1 MSSKTRLRMNN
12 RKFTII
18 WTTVVS
24 VLVVLALAATVAM
37 NFFSLSMEIFLGR
50 GEQVVKTD
58 PDMANVDTAYYKDV
72 ADNLDEHTNQT
83 ALSIAEQGIV
93 LMKNDADTLP
103 LAKGSDVTPLG
114 YRYISPIYGGTGS
127 GSVNTSSSRI
137 YTAQRALGEYFKVND
152 AAEQAMEKATARGMD
167 ADGYQGPDEKAGFTG
182 ATDKIIEYDPSIY
195 QGIEDSAHGTTG
207 IVFIGRSGGEGRDV
221 TANVPGSPIEGKGY
235 ADGTPHQLALS
246 KDEKDTIRF
255 AKANCDKVVV
265 VLDTSNVMEIGD
277 LMAEGSDLS
286 ADAVVWIGGP
296 GGQGF
301 KALAEIL
308 TGEVNPSGRTVDTWM
323 TDIMADPSMSNFG
336 NAEYKDLYL
345 LQGGYPT
352 PVGDPTE
359 MNFIEYEENVYV
371 GYRYYET
378 LDDTGGTFTVN
389 GKTGQDY
396 DAAVQMPFGYG
407 LSYGT
412 DFTQRIVSSKDDDK
426 SVTLNVEVTNN
437 GDKAGKDVVQVYY
450 NPPYTDYDKAN
461 GIEKSTVNLI
471 AFEKT
476 GDIAPGASQDVT
488 VTISKEDMASYSY
501 KRENPDGTKGAY
513 LLEEGD
519 YTLSVNK
526 NAHEEYGSVKVNVP
540 ETIWYDN
547 DNPRQSDIDAQST
560 LDEEGNPTG
569 KPANGKTFKA
579 ATNLF
584 QDMSDHM
591 ESTDQLIRADGPLA
605 NTATFPT
612 EQDKDDIPDGFH
624 YTTDSEGRKILQQ
637 MDLDTDTTLG
647 NVKDSKV
654 YTDSKPKTNADNGL
668 TLSDLR
674 GADFNDPKW
683 DQLLD
688 QLDLNESSLYV
699 ALAASYDQTAQIGS
713 ISKPATVDFDGPQG
727 IVGSITD
734 ATEYTAYPTEP
745 IIAATF
751 NKDLAR
757 EMGDSVG
764 QEAAAAGVN
773 SWYAPAANIHRSPF
787 SGRNFE
793 YYSEDPVLS
802 GLMLTSEV
810 SGAADQGLITTIK
823 HFALNDQEMYDN
835 DRSRV
840 ATWANEQAMREIY
853 LKPFEMAI
861 KNVKTTVKY
870 VNEGKQTVSKTIR
883 GATAVMGC
891 MNYLGTTWGGADY
904 ALNTELLRDEWG
916 FNGFLISDMVMNAGS
931 NSVDQALRSGTDS
944 WMAWGTA
951 FTSLIGD
958 KTSATG
964 VSTIRRAV
972 KDMSYAIVNSRTM
985 NGIAPGTQ
993 ITYKTSPWK
1002 IWLGA
1007 ADAVIAV
1014 FTLGMAVV
1022 MIRRTRDAKAHP
1034 ERYKVRKARRNRKA
1048 GTADDDVM
1056 TA

>member
-1 MSSKTRLRMNN
+1 MSSKARLRMNN
-12 RKFTII
+12 RKFTMI
-18 WTTVVS
+18 WTAVVS
-24 VLVVLALAATVAM
+24 VLVVLALTATVLM

-50 GEQVVKTD
+50 GDQIVKTD
-58 PDMANVDTAYYKDV
+58 PSMANVDTAYYDEPAKDLN
-72 ADNLDEHTNQT
+72 DHTSQT
-83 ALSIAEQGIV
+83 ALNIAEQGIV
-93 LMKNDADTLP
+93 LMKNNDGTLP
-103 LAKGSDVTPLG
+103 LAKGADVTPFG

-137 YTAQRALGEYFKVND
+137 YTAQRALGEYFNVNKD
-152 AAEQAMEKATARGMD
+152 VESAMEKATARGMD
-167 ADGYQGPDEKAGFTG
+167 SEGYQGPDEKAGFEG
-182 ATDKIIEYDPSIY
+182 ATHKIIEYDPSIY
-195 QGIEDSAHGTTG
+195 QGFEDSSHGTTG

-221 TANVPGSPIEGKGY
+221 SADVPGSPIEGKGY

-246 KDEKDTIRF
+246 EDERNTIRF
-255 AKANCDKVVV
+255 AKANCDKVVI
-265 VLDTSNVMEIGD
+265 VLDTSNVMEISD
-277 LMAEGSDLS
+277 LMTDGGELS
-286 ADAVVWIGGP
+286 ADAIVWIGGP

-308 TGEVNPSGRTVDTWM
+308 DGEVNPSGKTVDTWM

-345 LQGGYPT
+345 LQGGYPN

-359 MNFIEYEENVYV
+359 MNFIEYEENIYV

-378 LDDTGGTFTVN
+378 ADDIGGTFTVN
-389 GKTGQDY
+389 GRAGQDY

-412 DFTQRIVSSKDDDK
+412 DFTQEIVSSKDDGDK
-426 SVTLNVEVTNN
+426 VTLDVKVTNN
-437 GDKAGKDVVQVYY
+437 GSKAGKDVVQVYY
-450 NPPYTDYDKAN
+450 NPPYTDYDRSN
-461 GIEKSTVNLI
+461 GIEKATVNLI

-476 GDIAPGASQDVT
+476 DDIAPGTSMDVP
-488 VTISKEDMASYSY
+488 VTIDKEDMASYSY
-501 KRENPDGTKGAY
+501 RRENPDGTKGAY
-513 LLEEGD
+513 VLESGD
-519 YTLSVNK
+519 YTLSINRT
-526 NAHEEYGSVKVNVP
+526 AHEEYDSVTVTVP
-540 ETIWYDN
+540 DTIWYDS
-547 DNPRQSDIDAQST
+547 DNPRQSDVDAQSK
-560 LDEEGNPTG
+560 LDDEGDPTG
-569 KPANGKTFKA
+569 EPVDGKTFKA

-584 QDMSDHM
+584 QDLSDHM
-591 ESTDQLIRADGPLA
+591 ERTDQLTRANGPLT

-612 EQDKDDIPDGFH
+612 AEEMADIPEGFH
-624 YTTDSEGRKILQQ
+624 YTTDDDGRMTLQQ
-637 MDLDTDTTLG
+637 MDLSSDTTLG
-647 NVKDSKV
+647 NVKDGKV
-654 YTDSKPKTNADNGL
+654 YTDQMPKTGADNGL

-674 GADFNDPKW
+674 GVDFDDPKW
-683 DQLLD
+683 DELLD
-688 QLDLNESSLYV
+688 QLNLNESSLYV

-751 NKDLAR
+751 NRDLAR

-773 SWYAPAANIHRSPF
+773 SWYAPAANVHRSPF

-802 GLMLTSEV
+802 GYMLTSEV
-810 SGAADQGLITTIK
+810 SGAAGQGLITTIK

-840 ATWANEQAMREIY
+840 STWANEQAMREIY

-861 KNVKTTVKY
+861 KDVRMTVKY
-870 VNEGKQTVSKTIR
+870 VNGDKQTVSRVVR
-883 GATAVMGC
+883 GATSVMGC

-985 NGIAPGTQ
+985 NGIAPGTE
-993 ITYKTSPWK
+993 ITYRTSPWK
-1002 IWLGA
+1002 IWLGT
-1007 ADAVIAV
+1007 ADAVVAV
-1014 FTLGMAVV
+1014 FALGMAVV

-1034 ERYKVRKARRNRKA
+1034 ERYKACMVRKGAKPERQ
-1048 GTADDDVM
+1048 GETGLE
-1056 TA
+1056 